1 VDNGPGFD
9 ESVLPFVF
17 DRFRRGDSL
26 GSSGLGMAIAKRIV
40 EAHDATIAAAND
52 NGRGAL
58 VTITLP
64 LSPDPR

>member
-1 VDNGPGFD
+1 
-9 ESVLPFVF
+9 
-17 DRFRRGDSL
+17 
-26 GSSGLGMAIAKRIV
+26 MAIAKKIV
-40 EAHDATIAAAND
+40 EAHDGTIAAAND